1 MTGPT
6 GRHCK
11 NRMVD
16 VRSQARVV
24 DYLFS
29 HLLFSHLVAANWV
42 TVADEMLPAGG
53 IPRHIIG

>member
-1 MTGPT
+1 
-6 GRHCK
+6 
-11 NRMVD
+11 MVD